1 MCAGIHRYT
10 LCMASSPR
18 TSQHFSR
25 HLRRQSPSHAV
36 FPTFSAHIST
46 PKPTSAQPNPDSR
59 PESYPLCALLGI
71 SSDICAG
78 NPPPTPYFQL
88 SLHTSQLPN
97 RHLRNQSLTHALSG
111 ILHAHMSSLCLAKH
125 PSVIPSPHPVILSD
139 SEESGSSSLIFSSSP
154 SPDMCAGIHRYTLC
168 MASRLRTSPHFPRHL
183 RRQSPSHAVF
193 PTFPAHIS
201 TPKPTSAQTIPLL

>member
-1 MCAGIHRYT
+1 MNSPTKRKRNSLHIQFLPSLRPALTPAVTIFPQTIPHHSCHSEPPPVILSASEESGSSPLSFQTSHYHPNHPPVILSASEESVSSSLIFSSSPSPDMCAGIHQYT

-25 HLRRQSPSHAV
+25 HLRTRSPAHAV

-97 RHLRNQSLTHALSG
+97 RLT
-111 ILHAHMSSLCLAKH
+111 
-125 PSVIPSPHPVILSD
+125 P
-139 SEESGSSSLIFSSSP
+139 
-154 SPDMCAGIHRYTLC
+154 
-168 MASRLRTSPHFPRHL
+168 
-183 RRQSPSHAVF
+183 
-193 PTFPAHIS
+193 
-201 TPKPTSAQTIPLL
+201 

>member
-10 LCMASSPR
+10 LCMASRLR
-18 TSQHFSR
+18 TSPHFPR

-36 FPTFSAHIST
+36 FPTFPAHIST

-97 RHLRNQSLTHALSG
+97 RHPRSQTLTHAL
-111 ILHAHMSSLCLAKH
+111 K
-125 PSVIPSPHPVILSD
+125 VILSAH
-139 SEESGSSSLIFSSSP
+139 FS
-154 SPDMCAGIHRYTLC
+154 AFL
-168 MASRLRTSPHFPRHL
+168 L
-183 RRQSPSHAVF
+183 
-193 PTFPAHIS
+193 
-201 TPKPTSAQTIPLL
+201 TSAQAIPLPRRISNFPCTHLNSQTDICATNP

>member
-1 MCAGIHRYT
+1 MCAGNHRYT

-25 HLRRQSPSHAV
+25 HLRTRSPAHAV

-97 RHLRNQSLTHALSG
+97 RHPRNQSLTHAL
-111 ILHAHMSSLCLAKH
+111 K
-125 PSVIPSPHPVILSD
+125 VILSAH
-139 SEESGSSSLIFSSSP
+139 FS
-154 SPDMCAGIHRYTLC
+154 AFL
-168 MASRLRTSPHFPRHL
+168 L
-183 RRQSPSHAVF
+183 
-193 PTFPAHIS
+193 
-201 TPKPTSAQTIPLL
+201 TSAQAIPLPRRISNFPCTHLNSQTDICATNP

>member
-25 HLRRQSPSHAV
+25 HLRTRSPAHAV

-59 PESYPLCALLGI
+59 PESYPLCALLRI
-71 SSDICAG
+71 SPDICAG

-97 RHLRNQSLTHALSG
+97 RHLRRQSLSYNF
-111 ILHAHMSSLCLAKH
+111 
-125 PSVIPSPHPVILSD
+125 PVISSTILLS
-139 SEESGSSSLIFSSSP
+139 
-154 SPDMCAGIHRYTLC
+154 R
-168 MASRLRTSPHFPRHL
+168 
-183 RRQSPSHAVF
+183 
-193 PTFPAHIS
+193 
-201 TPKPTSAQTIPLL
+201 PKTRDI